1 MLSLGSFEKQVIF
14 LISDYC
20 YLVYVFSGQVLFKV
34 KNILSIDFFWYI
46 LLLKIFLSGK
56 KVRVRPARNKLQQGG

>member
-1 MLSLGSFEKQVIF
+1 MLSLGSFEKQVT

-20 YLVYVFSGQVLFKV
+20 YLVYVFLGQVLFKV
-34 KNILSIDFFWYI
+34 KKILSIDFFWYI

-56 KVRVRPARNKLQQGG
+56 KVCVRPARNKLQQGG